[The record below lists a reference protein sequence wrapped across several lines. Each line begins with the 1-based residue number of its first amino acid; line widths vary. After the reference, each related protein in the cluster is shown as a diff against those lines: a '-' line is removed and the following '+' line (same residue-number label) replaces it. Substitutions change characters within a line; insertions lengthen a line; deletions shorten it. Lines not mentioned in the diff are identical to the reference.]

1 MITLHSPKELR
12 ERRRSNRIKVR
23 TAVVVRKQAANK
35 RTVSENTE
43 ALVISAH
50 GAMVL
55 VAGEVTVGEF
65 VTLENPTTKQD
76 VLARVTNLGPRIMG
90 KTEVGLEF
98 IKPSPTFWGF
108 SPEPKP

>member
-1 MITLHSPKELR
+1 VTTLHSPEELR
-12 ERRRSNRIKVR
+12 NRRRSDRFKVR
-23 TAVVVRKQAANK
+23 TPVVVRKQAANK

-43 ALVISAH
+43 ALVISVH

-55 VAGEVTVGEF
+55 LAGDVTVGEF

-76 VLARVTNLGPRIMG
+76 VLARVTNLGPKIMG

-98 IKPSPTFWGF
+98 IKPSPTFWGLI
-108 SPEPKP
+108 PAPKR